1 MIIIIEIKCKIIKY
15 IYIYIYI
22 IKIKIYYIKIL
33 RLVFLLRTYN
43 ITPRFHLCATIL
55 AVRTI

>member
-1 MIIIIEIKCKIIKY
+1 MHYMIIIIEIKCKIIKY
-15 IYIYIYI
+15 IYIYY
-22 IKIKIYYIKIL
+22 KIKIYYIKIL